1 MLFKKTNSKIDKL
14 KQIYNEYEAGKIKKE
29 NLPSKVEDETKI
41 KWTSEASKLL
51 NRVSTKDV
59 TFNNFLNSLK
69 FLNKSGNL
77 LPKYNKKDFPVINQN
92 RITAMKN
99 MKLPETTEEVKFVTD
114 KVKSFMNNDIDIR
127 TFYKEMEDNNINLD
141 NDHISRLLTLLDYGN
156 DVKYSDLI
164 SSILKYKDVP
174 NKRKILEENVDK
186 IKPLNAHNPTLFEE
200 SEFRNR
206 KSSIR
211 QFKNCDTY
219 LSQRYLFDWEIG
231 QLKDAIEFEENKDK
245 ILSTK
250 PKSQIFNG
258 EILNIEQKKITRK
271 SKNDNSVGNF
281 IDWGNPKLYKKVATT
296 SIYLN
301 TEPTKKGITTK
312 YKNISNLNL
321 SYISKKSEVKECT
334 KELNKSL
341 STRNLKLHTTS
352 KENFLSCL

>member
-1 MLFKKTNSKIDKL
+1 MNK
-14 KQIYNEYEAGKIKKE
+14 
-29 NLPSKVEDETKI
+29 
-41 KWTSEASKLL
+41 
-51 NRVSTKDV
+51 VSTKDV
-59 TFNNFLNSLK
+59 TFNNFLNSLN
-69 FLNKSGNL
+69 FLNKSGKL
-77 LPKYNKKDFPVINQN
+77 LPTYNKKDFPVINQN

-99 MKLPETTEEVKFVTD
+99 MKLPETTEEVKFVTE
-114 KVKSFMNNDIDIR
+114 KVKGFMNNEIDIR
-127 TFYKEMEDNNINLD
+127 TFYKEMEDNYINLE
-141 NDHISRLLTLLDYGN
+141 NDHVQRLLMLLDYGN
-156 DVKYSDLI
+156 DVKYSELI
-164 SSILKYKDVP
+164 SSILKYKDAP

-186 IKPLNAHNPTLFEE
+186 IKPLNAHNTTLFEE

-231 QLKDAIEFEENKDK
+231 QLRDAVEFEENKDK

-250 PKSQIFNG
+250 PKSQVFNG
-258 EILNIEQKKITRK
+258 EILNVIQKKILRK

-281 IDWGNPKLYKKVATT
+281 IDWANPKRKIATT

-301 TEPTKKGITTK
+301 TEPTKKGITKK
-312 YKNISNLNL
+312 YKNNSNLNL
-321 SYISKKSEVKECT
+321 SYISKKKEASECS
-334 KELNKSL
+334 KELTKTL